1 MRQMDWPHVFADS
14 RRWCFL
20 TLRPGTEPVRALV
33 EAFLDTWQLDRTST
47 EWPTRRAEWVDAL
60 LGRKLT
66 LRDLLDQTGRRYAEL
81 QRSEPPAF
89 FLYIDQGE
97 ELYVRAVER
106 ERRCF
111 SEILAGGLG
120 EPRLRGLM
128 SMRADFFGELQ
139 KDEPLHDV
147 SRKIEVPPLREAQ
160 LLEVVKPAGR
170 ASVRPLRDRASCR
183 RHRPA
188 CRRGIGQGCRRVAAA
203 LLPPRR
209 HVAKHGRARRR

>member
-1 MRQMDWPHVFADS
+1 MLDALAGPDRLPVLIGNSGVGKSSLAQAGVLAALKREGWPEEDAGAAEDWPHMFAES

-20 TLRPGTEPVRALV
+20 TVRPGTEPVRALV

-47 EWPTRRAEWVDAL
+47 EWPTRRAEWVEAL

-66 LRDLLDQTGRRYAEL
+66 LRDLLDQTGRRYVEL

-111 SEILAGGLG
+111 SKFSWRLANHAAVACA
-120 EPRLRGLM
+120 PTF
-128 SMRADFFGELQ
+128 SAN
-139 KDEPLHDV
+139 
-147 SRKIEVPPLREAQ
+147 
-160 LLEVVKPAGR
+160 
-170 ASVRPLRDRASCR
+170 CR
-183 RHRPA
+183 RTSRFRTCRGRSR
-188 CRRGIGQGCRRVAAA
+188 CRRC
-203 LLPPRR
+203 
-209 HVAKHGRARRR
+209 ARRNCARW